1 MSTGTAFSSSLSA
14 ASADPHRIVSG
25 AQFGW
30 QPEALPFDTVHEM
43 FWQRV
48 AELGDAPMMR
58 QKDLGIWRSYSWRE
72 VATIV
77 SEIAAG
83 LGSLGLEPGDVA
95 SVLANTSR
103 EWVWTDLA
111 VLSAGG
117 VCNGIYPTDAASQV
131 QFLCEDSGSVVLFVE
146 DDEQLD
152 KFLEVRERLP
162 RLRKVVVFDMEG
174 LAGLDDPQ
182 VISLEALRALG
193 RQWLQAHPGWLEA
206 RRRARGT
213 GDLAILVY
221 TSGTTGKPKGA
232 MISHANLC
240 SVLSGLSTS
249 LFEGLPEGGERIA
262 FLPLCHIA
270 ERMIGGYIP
279 IMRRSVTN
287 FVENPETVFENLRE
301 VQPQVF
307 FAVPRVWEKVYS
319 QVMITLS
326 EADRVQKLA
335 YGWAVSVGQRV
346 AECADAGRA
355 PGLGL
360 RLQYALANFLVL
372 DNVRRMT
379 GMSRVQLAL
388 TGAAPISP
396 GLIRWYRSLGV
407 PLREGWGMTE
417 TCAGGTVNPRRATRP
432 GSIGVPGPGLEMRIA
447 EGTDEILLRGPN
459 VILGYLN
466 QPEKTAEAI
475 DAQGWL
481 HTGDVGRVDDDG
493 YFYITDRM
501 KDIIITAGGKNI
513 TPSEWE
519 NQLKFSPYVTDAV
532 VIGDKRAF
540 LTAIVMIDQ
549 ENVERYAQERD
560 IPFSNY
566 ASLTRAPEIV
576 ALIQAEVDRV
586 NKQFARVEQV
596 KKFFLLDKQLTAE
609 DEELTPTMKLKRK
622 LVQQKYAGQIESM
635 YRGG

>member
-1 MSTGTAFSSSLSA
+1 MSTGSPTPA
-14 ASADPHRIVSG
+14 AAPAADPHRIVSG

-30 QPEALPFDTVHEM
+30 QPQALPFDTVHEM

-58 QKDLGIWRSYSWRE
+58 QKDLGIWRSYSWNE
-72 VATIV
+72 VATIAT
-77 SEIAAG
+77 EIAAG
-83 LGSLGLEPGDVA
+83 LGSLGFEPGEVA

-103 EWVWTDLA
+103 EWVWADLA

-131 QFLCEDSGSVVLFVE
+131 QFLCEDSGSVFLFVE

-152 KFLEVRERLP
+152 KLLEVREHLP
-162 RLRKVVVFDMEG
+162 RLRKVIVFDMEG

-182 VISLEALRALG
+182 VIGLEALRELG
-193 RQWLQAHPGWLEA
+193 RTWLREHPGWLDDRRAA
-206 RRRARGT
+206 RRSA
-213 GDLAILVY
+213 DIAILVY

-232 MISHANLC
+232 MITHANLC
-240 SVLSGLSTS
+240 AVLSGLETS
-249 LFEGLPEGGERIA
+249 LFEGLPQGGERIA

-279 IMRRSVTN
+279 LMRRSVTN

-307 FAVPRVWEKVYS
+307 FAVPRVWEKIYS

-335 YGWAVSVGQRV
+335 YGWALSVGQRV
-346 AECADAGRA
+346 AACADAGRE
-355 PGLGL
+355 PGAALK
-360 RLQYALANFLVL
+360 LQRALANFLVL

-396 GLIRWYRSLGV
+396 ELIRWYRSLGV

-417 TCAGGTVNPRRATRP
+417 TCAGGTVNPRQATRP
-432 GSIGVPGPGLEMRIA
+432 GSIGVPGPGVEMRIA
-447 EGTDEILLRGPN
+447 EGTGEILLRGAN

-475 DAQGWL
+475 DAEGWL
-481 HTGDVGRVDDDG
+481 HTGDVGRVDDAG

-566 ASLTRAPEIV
+566 ASLTRAPEIQD
-576 ALIQAEVDRV
+576 LIQAEIDRV
-586 NKQFARVEQV
+586 NQQFARVEQV

-622 LVQQKYAGQIESM
+622 LVQQKYAEQIEAM

>member
-1 MSTGTAFSSSLSA
+1 MSTVAL
-14 ASADPHRIVSG
+14 DPHRIVAGS
-25 AQFGW
+25 QFGW
-30 QPEALPFDTVHEM
+30 EPQPLPFETVHEM

-58 QKDLGIWRSYSWRE
+58 QKDLGIWRSYSWPE
-72 VATIV
+72 VGTLV

-83 LGSLGLEPGDVA
+83 LASLGFEPGQTA

-117 VCNGIYPTDAASQV
+117 ICNGIYPTDAAEQV
-131 QFLCEDSGSVVLFVE
+131 QYLCEDSASTFLFVE

-152 KFLEVRERLP
+152 KVLEVREALP
-162 RLRKVVVFDMEG
+162 LIRKVVVFDMEG
-174 LAGLDDPQ
+174 LGGLDDPH
-182 VISLEALRALG
+182 VIGLEALRELG
-193 RQWLQAHPGWLEA
+193 RAYLKVNPGLLAE
-206 RRRARGT
+206 RRAARQSR
-213 GDLAILVY
+213 DVAILVY
-221 TSGTTGKPKGA
+221 TSGTTGRPKGA
-232 MISHANLC
+232 MITHANLC
-240 SVLSGLSTS
+240 AVLSGLSSS
-249 LFEGLPEGGERIA
+249 LFEGMPEGGERIA

-307 FAVPRVWEKVYS
+307 FAVPRVWEKIYS

-326 EADRVQKLA
+326 EAGRIQKLA
-335 YGWAVSVGQRV
+335 YAWAVGVGGRV
-346 AECADAGRA
+346 AESEAKGA
-355 PGLGL
+355 PPGTWLGL
-360 RLQYALANFLVL
+360 QRALANFLVL

-379 GMSRVQLAL
+379 GMSRVQMAL

-396 GLIRWYRSLGV
+396 DLIRWYRSLGV

-417 TCAGGTVNPRRATRP
+417 TTAGGTVNPRKASKA

-447 EGTDEILLRGPN
+447 EGTNEILLRGAN

-466 QPEKTAEAI
+466 QPDKTAEAI

-540 LTAIVMIDQ
+540 LTAIIMIDQ
-549 ENVERYAQERD
+549 ENVERFAQERD

-576 ALIQAEVDRV
+576 ELVQAEVDRV

-596 KKFFLLDKQLTAE
+596 KKFFLLDRQLTAE

-622 LVQQKYAGQIESM
+622 LVQTKYAEQIEAM

>member
-1 MSTGTAFSSSLSA
+1 
-14 ASADPHRIVSG
+14 
-25 AQFGW
+25 
-30 QPEALPFDTVHEM
+30 
-43 FWQRV
+43 
-48 AELGDAPMMR
+48 
-58 QKDLGIWRSYSWRE
+58 
-72 VATIV
+72 
-77 SEIAAG
+77 
-83 LGSLGLEPGDVA
+83 
-95 SVLANTSR
+95 
-103 EWVWTDLA
+103 
-111 VLSAGG
+111 
-117 VCNGIYPTDAASQV
+117 
-131 QFLCEDSGSVVLFVE
+131 
-146 DDEQLD
+146 
-152 KFLEVRERLP
+152 
-162 RLRKVVVFDMEG
+162 
-174 LAGLDDPQ
+174 
-182 VISLEALRALG
+182 
-193 RQWLQAHPGWLEA
+193 
-206 RRRARGT
+206 
-213 GDLAILVY
+213 
-221 TSGTTGKPKGA
+221 
-232 MISHANLC
+232 
-240 SVLSGLSTS
+240 
-249 LFEGLPEGGERIA
+249 
-262 FLPLCHIA
+262 
-270 ERMIGGYIP
+270 
-279 IMRRSVTN
+279 
-287 FVENPETVFENLRE
+287 
-301 VQPQVF
+301 
-307 FAVPRVWEKVYS
+307 
-319 QVMITLS
+319 MITLS

-346 AECADAGRA
+346 AERADAGRV

-360 RLQYALANFLVL
+360 RLQHALANFLVL

-396 GLIRWYRSLGV
+396 ELIRWYRSLGV

-466 QPEKTAEAI
+466 QPDKTAEAI

-566 ASLTRAPEIV
+566 ASLTRAPEIQ

-622 LVQQKYAGQIESM
+622 LVQQKYAEQIEAM

>member
-1 MSTGTAFSSSLSA
+1 MSAVAL
-14 ASADPHRIVSG
+14 DPHRIVAG

-30 QPEALPFDTVHEM
+30 EPQALPFETAHEL

-58 QKDLGIWRSYSWRE
+58 QKDLGLWRAYSWRE
-72 VATIV
+72 VGTIV
-77 SEIAAG
+77 SEVAAG
-83 LGSLGLEPGDVA
+83 LVHLGFQPGEAA

-117 VCNGIYPTDAASQV
+117 ICNGIYPTDAAAQV
-131 QFLCEDSGSVVLFVE
+131 QYLCQDSASAYLFVE

-152 KFLEVRERLP
+152 KFLEVRDALP
-162 RLRKVVVFDMEG
+162 AIRKVVVFDMEG
-174 LAGLDDPQ
+174 LGELGDPQ
-182 VISLEALRALG
+182 VIGLDELRALG
-193 RQWLQAHPGWLEA
+193 REHLRTHPGLIEQ
-206 RRRARGT
+206 RRATRSSN
-213 GDLAILVY
+213 DVAILVY
-221 TSGTTGKPKGA
+221 TSGTTGRPKGA
-232 MISHANLC
+232 MITHANLC
-240 SVLSGLSTS
+240 AVLSGLSSS
-249 LFEGLPEGGERIA
+249 LFEGMPEGGERIA

-270 ERMIGGYIP
+270 ERMIGEYIP

-301 VQPQVF
+301 VQPHVF
-307 FAVPRVWEKVYS
+307 FAVPRVWEKIYS

-326 EADRVQKLA
+326 EAGRVQKLA
-335 YGWAVSVGQRV
+335 YAWAVSVGGRV
-346 AECADAGRA
+346 ADCQAKQVA
-355 PGLGL
+355 PGPWLA
-360 RLQYALANFLVL
+360 LQHGLANFIVL

-379 GMSRVQLAL
+379 GMSRVQMAL

-396 GLIRWYRSLGV
+396 DLIRWYRSLGV

-417 TCAGGTVNPRRATRP
+417 TTGGGTVNPRKAPRP

-447 EGTDEILLRGPN
+447 EGTNEILLRGSN

-475 DAQGWL
+475 DAEGWL

-549 ENVERYAQERD
+549 ENVERFAQERD

-566 ASLTRAPEIV
+566 ASLTRSPEILE
-576 ALIQAEVDRV
+576 LIQSEVDRV

-596 KKFFLLDKQLTAE
+596 KKFFLLDRQLTAE

-622 LVQQKYAGQIESM
+622 LVQTKYAEQIEAM
-635 YRGG
+635 YRG

>member
-1 MSTGTAFSSSLSA
+1 MSTVAL
-14 ASADPHRIVSG
+14 DPHRIVAGS
-25 AQFGW
+25 QFGW
-30 QPEALPFDTVHEM
+30 EPQPLPFETAHEM

-58 QKDLGIWRSYSWRE
+58 QKDLGIWRTYSWRE
-72 VATIV
+72 VGTIV

-83 LGSLGLEPGDVA
+83 LASLGFQPGETA

-117 VCNGIYPTDAASQV
+117 ICNGIYPTDAAAQV
-131 QFLCEDSGSVVLFVE
+131 QYLCQDSASSYLFVE

-152 KFLEVRERLP
+152 KFLEVRDALP
-162 RLRKVVVFDMEG
+162 AIRKVVVFDMEG
-174 LAGLDDPQ
+174 LDELGDPQ
-182 VISLEALRALG
+182 VIGLDELRALG
-193 RQWLQAHPGWLEA
+193 RERLRAHPGLIDE
-206 RRRARGT
+206 RRTTRGAQ
-213 GDLAILVY
+213 DVAILVY
-221 TSGTTGKPKGA
+221 TSGTTGRPKGA
-232 MISHANLC
+232 MITHANLC
-240 SVLSGLSTS
+240 AVLSGLSSS
-249 LFEGLPEGGERIA
+249 LFEGMPEGGERIA

-270 ERMIGGYIP
+270 ERMIGEYIP

-301 VQPQVF
+301 VQPNVF
-307 FAVPRVWEKVYS
+307 FAVPRVWEKIYS

-326 EADRVQKLA
+326 EAGRLQKLA
-335 YGWAVSVGQRV
+335 YAWAVGVGGRV
-346 AECADAGRA
+346 AQSEVRGAA
-355 PGLGL
+355 PGPWLA
-360 RLQYALANFLVL
+360 LQHALANFLVL

-379 GMSRVQLAL
+379 GMSRVQMAL

-396 GLIRWYRSLGV
+396 DLIRWYRSLGV

-417 TCAGGTVNPRRATRP
+417 TTAGGTVNPRKAP
-432 GSIGVPGPGLEMRIA
+432 KAGSIGVPGPGLEMRIA

-459 VILGYLN
+459 VIRGYLN
-466 QPEKTAEAI
+466 QPDKTAEAI
-475 DAQGWL
+475 DAEGWL
-481 HTGDVGRVDDDG
+481 HTGDVGRVDDEG

-540 LTAIVMIDQ
+540 LTAIIMIDQ
-549 ENVERYAQERD
+549 ENVERFAQERD

-566 ASLTRAPEIV
+566 ASLTRSPEILE
-576 ALIQAEVDRV
+576 LIQSEVDRV

-596 KKFFLLDKQLTAE
+596 KKFFLLDRQLTAE

-622 LVQQKYAGQIESM
+622 LVQTKYAEQIEAM